1 MTHGPWW
8 ESPIL
13 ESIVP
18 VVAGS
23 QFVTTDEAAI
33 ATVAR
38 WMAHEEFSFPQ
49 GSILGPFEL
58 DVIPETVIDVGM
70 FTGALNFAFTDF
82 ETGQKY
88 EVDYMGKRWSDT
100 EAMFA
105 RVHGAVV
112 GGEPILGGDWMAA
125 ATVADL
131 EALFGDSLPMLP
143 ERVEILNAV
152 GATLCDH
159 YQGAFHRLFQDCRPS
174 MYAGGDG
181 LLERMTAEFPRFRD
195 VSVFDGSE
203 ARFYKLGQLSLWL
216 LHIALHASGDFALE
230 DLHRMTAFADYIV
243 PVALEVMGI
252 TEYAPQLAAAIAGGE
267 IIEQDSAEEV
277 EIRAHTLYATAL
289 LTDAINEI
297 RPADS
302 QLIVPQVDYRLWKAY
317 HTTFRPHH
325 LTRTTMY

>member
-1 MTHGPWW
+1 MSRGPWW

-13 ESIVP
+13 QSIVP

-23 QFVTTDEAAI
+23 RLVATNEAAI

-38 WMAHEEFSFPQ
+38 WMAHEEFHFPQ

-58 DVIPETVIDVGM
+58 DVAPATVIDVGM

-82 ETGQKY
+82 DTGQKY
-88 EVDYMGKRWSDT
+88 EVDYLGKRWSDT

-105 RVHGAVV
+105 RVHRAVLA
-112 GGEPILGGDWMAA
+112 GEPILTGEWMAA
-125 ATVADL
+125 VTVADL
-131 EALFGDSLPMLP
+131 EGLFGDSLPMLS
-143 ERVEILNAV
+143 ERAAILNAV
-152 GATLCDH
+152 GATLCDR
-159 YQGAFHRLFQDCRPS
+159 YQGSFHRFFKDCRPA
-174 MYAGGDG
+174 MYADGDG

-195 VSVFDGSE
+195 VSVFDGTE
-203 ARFYKLGQLSLWL
+203 AQFYKLGQLSLWL

-230 DLHRMTAFADYIV
+230 DLHRMTALADYIV

-267 IIEQDSAEEV
+267 MIERDSAQEI

-297 RPADS
+297 RPTGS

-317 HTTFRPHH
+317 HATFRPHH